1 MPQPVALA
9 IRLSEQ
15 QKRLLEQITRVRT
28 NPYRL
33 VQRAQLIL
41 WASEGMTNT
50 EIASSLRLTRGIVR
64 LWRTRWQNAAQK
76 WDAPGESVGVEDE
89 TLLTQIISML
99 TDQPRRGNPGKFSL
113 EEIVQIIAV
122 ACEIPATSSRP
133 VSHWTPRELADEVVK
148 RKIVPEISP
157 RSVGR
162 FLKSSN
168 VATTSK
174 SLLVKRKSQRP
185 KSI

>member
-1 MPQPVALA
+1 MPQPVAIA
-9 IRLSEQ
+9 IRLTEQ
-15 QKRLLEQITRVRT
+15 QKRLLEQITRART

-41 WASEGMTNT
+41 WAASGMTNT
-50 EIASSLRLTRGIVR
+50 QIACSLRLTRGQVR
-64 LWRTRWQNAAQK
+64 LWRTRWQNAQQEWEQVK
-76 WDAPGESVGVEDE
+76 SEDIEDE
-89 TLLTQIISML
+89 TLLTQIISIL
-99 TDQPRRGNPGKFSL
+99 KDESRRGNPGKFSL
-113 EEIVQIIAV
+113 EEIIQIIAV

-133 VSHWTPRELADEVVK
+133 VSHWTPKELADEVVK
-148 RKIVPEISP
+148 RKIVSEISP

-162 FLKSSN
+162 FLKASN

-174 SLLVKRKSQRP
+174 SLLVKRKSTRP

>member
-1 MPQPVALA
+1 MPQPVAIA

-15 QKRLLEQITRVRT
+15 QKRLLEQITRART

-64 LWRTRWQNAAQK
+64 LWRTRWLQAAQK
-76 WDAPGESVGVEDE
+76 WEQGNSVDVEDE

-133 VSHWTPRELADEVVK
+133 VSHWTRARTCRRSGPQNSSRDFTPKRGSFFKIKQCCNHIEVVT
-148 RKIVPEISP
+148 
-157 RSVGR
+157 G
-162 FLKSSN
+162 
-168 VATTSK
+168 
-174 SLLVKRKSQRP
+174 
-185 KSI
+185 

>member
-1 MPQPVALA
+1 MPQPVAIA
-9 IRLSEQ
+9 IRLSSQ
-15 QKRLLEQITRVRT
+15 QKRLLERIVRART

-41 WASEGMTNT
+41 WAAQGMTNT
-50 EIASSLRLTRGIVR
+50 EMASSLRLTRGQVR
-64 LWRTRWQNAAQK
+64 LWRTRWENAAQK
-76 WDAPGESVGVEDE
+76 FEQGESEGISDE
-89 TLLTQIISML
+89 NLLTQIISML
-99 TDQPRRGNPGKFSL
+99 SDQPRRGNPGKFSL

-122 ACEIPATSSRP
+122 ACEIPVTSGRP
-133 VSHWTPRELADEVVK
+133 VSHWTPRELADEVIK

-174 SLLVKRKSQRP
+174 SLLVKCKSWRS
-185 KSI
+185 KSV